1 MGDGFEHHLPPVPQA
16 YRGLWERTLIERD
29 GVAGAGN
36 EQDER
41 VFWLQTENWHA
52 DLRIPLDRP
61 TFAGV
66 KALDGCSDAQLGFI
80 ARQEGFCGL
89 TKVEGSVCTW
99 LRIHDLRPGTALDVG
114 RMSFVEPDF
123 IIETGISSDYLEHW
137 RKVPGSDGACGV
149 TSAAGELRLQAGR
162 FSMRIRPRPPAPA
175 HANSYAPVETL
186 DRAHLLW
193 RASLEITLLEETR
206 AVLSTH
212 PWLEQEAGSSVIA
225 QVARCA

>member
-1 MGDGFEHHLPPVPQA
+1 MGKMIEHHLPPVPQA

-29 GVAGAGN
+29 CAAGAGK

-52 DLRIPLDRP
+52 DLRIPLERP
-61 TFAGV
+61 AFTNI
-66 KALDGCSDAQLGFI
+66 DTIDDCSDAQLGFI

-99 LRIHDLRPGTALDVG
+99 LRIHDLQPGTALDVG
-114 RMSFVEPDF
+114 RMSSAEPDF
-123 IIETGISSDYLEHW
+123 IVETGISRDYLEHW

-149 TSAAGELRLQAGR
+149 TSAAGEMMLQAGR

-175 HANSYAPVETL
+175 HADSYAPVETL

-212 PWLEQEAGSSVIA
+212 PWLEQEAGSSVSD